1 MIGPTLVTVMGLW
14 DFAATP
20 VFGEGDVMDFEAV

>member
-1 MIGPTLVTVMGLW
+1 MTGPNCHRDGVVGIC
-14 DFAATP
+14 DNP